1 MENERFFLSKLKL
14 PSILIVFYS
23 QIPLFQVD
31 LTVHASGPANP
42 DFVSNQIRIVSDV
55 SNGFTVKEEDK
66 FHIVLVNRPIENF
79 GKLLKDESEVCVLCV
94 HRDVDFLK
102 DIGLMEVSR
111 MSTGDKHFSL
121 LYRVSVI
128 AQFTQYYVGG

>member
-1 MENERFFLSKLKL
+1 M
-14 PSILIVFYS
+14 
-23 QIPLFQVD
+23 
-31 LTVHASGPANP
+31 
-42 DFVSNQIRIVSDV
+42 
-55 SNGFTVKEEDK
+55 KEEDK

-128 AQFTQYYVGG
+128 ATRDSGSCVLSIDKVAKTFV